1 MKKCF
6 FSSVAF
12 LLSICMVCS
21 SVFAVEP
28 NTNEATDNGN
38 VFYLGEQEQ
47 TAIDIGEVQVIETL
61 DGITCTEATKLITTD
76 EKLNGSLK
84 QELRTALAENSRILV
99 LGNTSEESLR
109 EYFGLPSKPV
119 YVQESVEENISENE
133 TRNTEYAED
142 VRVVDVAE
150 FPMLGRMLYQN
161 EAGINVT
168 GVYVEDI
175 NNEALVESAIDYC
188 FEYDYFGL
196 SGSRNVAARDFSS
209 SWTNVDINT
218 GTYVQERAT
227 ITTSIGIE
235 KNDGNPNFNG
245 EYLFYLPYKVD
256 VDIKTPYVIHNVKVN
271 VAGGNLSKV
280 YDYGPK
286 DLSCNANVSVS
297 FQLPQAISVSFTPG
311 TKVAISKVGG
321 GLDSNYFTVKYQPKN
336 FLNVDTYTPDRMQ
349 CEAHIEGYQEY
360 NSFQAFGTFEVETY
374 RAQQPTGDNPGFVEG
389 VIIKNSLRDKAS
401 GR

>member
-76 EKLNGSLK
+76 EMLNGSLK

-286 DLSCNANVSVS
+286 DLSCIC
-297 FQLPQAISVSFTPG
+297 QLSTPPG
-311 TKVAISKVGG
+311 NFCILHPWHKG
-321 GLDSNYFTVKYQPKN
+321 SNLQ
-336 FLNVDTYTPDRMQ
+336 
-349 CEAHIEGYQEY
+349 
-360 NSFQAFGTFEVETY
+360 
-374 RAQQPTGDNPGFVEG
+374 
-389 VIIKNSLRDKAS
+389 
-401 GR
+401 GRWRIG

>member
-1 MKKCF
+1 MF

-76 EKLNGSLK
+76 EMLNGSLK

-235 KNDGNPNFNG
+235 KMTEIQTLMENICSI
-245 EYLFYLPYKVD
+245 YR
-256 VDIKTPYVIHNVKVN
+256 IK
-271 VAGGNLSKV
+271 L
-280 YDYGPK
+280 
-286 DLSCNANVSVS
+286 
-297 FQLPQAISVSFTPG
+297 
-311 TKVAISKVGG
+311 
-321 GLDSNYFTVKYQPKN
+321 
-336 FLNVDTYTPDRMQ
+336 M
-349 CEAHIEGYQEY
+349 
-360 NSFQAFGTFEVETY
+360 
-374 RAQQPTGDNPGFVEG
+374 
-389 VIIKNSLRDKAS
+389 
-401 GR
+401 